1 MKINAT
7 RLTLYALLGA
17 VEDDLR
23 EILVSSLDKLIPL
36 DEILEPGAL
45 ERCKERALNDGLST
59 VELSDAIYYLDLGDL
74 CPACNRNAS
83 FFPPDTAD
91 YIKQK
96 TALISSLIVIR
107 NRVCHFRP
115 LLGTD
120 FTTVFEA
127 AQSLAGDDNLMW
139 NALRN
144 CFDKLAHDA
153 GFVLSLKIP
162 TWDVS
167 KNAVPNNL
175 PNPDFDD
182 TGFIGRQTQLK
193 ELKTLIDGHWNVISL
208 IGEGGLGKTA
218 IALQAA
224 YHVVDNCV
232 DKYDAVVWVTSKTTV
247 LTAHEIRQIEGA
259 ITNSLDLVFEAIHV
273 IGDDTDQAKDPIEQL
288 VGLMTAFKVF
298 LIVDNL
304 ETVLDERMREFFG
317 RLPDGSKVLVTSRIG
332 IGAYDRPIKIPPF
345 EVRESIEMLRK
356 MAKIHSLSNL
366 TAYPNTKLEP
376 YCKRMGNNPLHIKW
390 FVLSVAAGC
399 SPEKA
404 LADPSLILEFCLS
417 NVYEHLSNEAKS
429 LVEILFFRK
438 HNQTASELSYLSEM
452 APIQL
457 RKLLNELLTANI
469 VVSSSTALA
478 GGFETTYGITE
489 LCRKYLARHHPLPQ
503 DRQRDLQRKRQQLVA
518 EKEQQQ
524 QLEGGHFNVNS
535 VEVKSNGDVVIAKL
549 LSDALRHTRKHDFDA
564 AFWSLDQARELAPT
578 FYEAY
583 RVSAW
588 IKNASGD
595 IVGAQEDY
603 EEALELN
610 PESIKVLYFYAQFQ
624 LRAFDDAVAAERLLV
639 RAAELAPDS
648 HEIKLE
654 LARCKLYQS
663 KFPECREI
671 ALSVAEREGNTER
684 QRTIAYDLALQADY
698 RAAENFLERQEIQTS
713 IAYIEELIALFLK
726 IPTEFLDSKMQKH
739 LSKMIPLP
747 YRAFKHQSDSAS
759 RERLDLIIDKLE
771 ELDPSN
777 SLYEVQSG
785 FVKTLKWERDFGFI
799 AVPGGPD
806 VYFHRH
812 DLIDRSD
819 WTDLTEGQHLKYR
832 INLGMERPSAKMI
845 RLVQDLP

>member
-23 EILVSSLDKLIPL
+23 EILVSNLGETIPL
-36 DEILEPGAL
+36 HEILEPGAL
-45 ERCKERALNDGLST
+45 ERCKERALNDGLAT
-59 VELSDAIYYLDLGDL
+59 VHLSDAIYYLDLGDL
-74 CPACNRNAS
+74 CPTCNSNAN
-83 FFPPDTAD
+83 FFSPDTAD

-96 TALISSLIVIR
+96 TALISKLIAIR

-120 FTTVFEA
+120 FTNVFEA
-127 AQSLAGDDNLMW
+127 AQALADDDNLMW
-139 NALRN
+139 DALRN
-144 CFDKLAHDA
+144 CLDKLAHDA

-162 TWDVS
+162 SWDVS
-167 KNAVPNNL
+167 ENAIPHNL
-175 PNPDFDD
+175 PNPDFDE

-193 ELKTLIDGHWNVISL
+193 ELKSLIDGHWNVISL

-224 YHVVDNCV
+224 YHVVDNCA

-247 LTAHEIRQIEGA
+247 LTSHEIRQIEGA
-259 ITNSLDLVFEAIHV
+259 ITNSLDLVFKAIHG
-273 IGDDTDQAKDPIEQL
+273 IGENTDQAKDPIEQL
-288 VGLMTAFKVF
+288 IELMTAFRVF

-304 ETVLDERMREFFG
+304 ETVLDDRMREFFG

-345 EVRESIEMLRK
+345 EVRESIELLRK
-356 MAKIHSLSNL
+356 MAKIHSLSTL
-366 TAYPNTKLEP
+366 TAYSNSRLEP

-390 FVLSVAAGC
+390 FVLSVASGS

-417 NVYEHLSNEAKS
+417 NVYEHLTSDAKS
-429 LVEILFFRK
+429 LVDILFFRK
-438 HNQTASELSYLSEM
+438 HNQTTSELSYLSEM
-452 APIQL
+452 APIEL
-457 RKLLNELLTANI
+457 RKRLNELLTANMA
-469 VVSSSTALA
+469 VSSSTALA

-503 DRQRDLQRKRQQLVA
+503 DRQKVLQRKRQQLVA

-549 LSDALRHTRKHDFDA
+549 LSDALRHTKKHDFDS
-564 AFWSLDQARELAPT
+564 AFESSDQARELAPT
-578 FYEAY
+578 FYETY

-610 PESIKVLYFYAQFQ
+610 PNSVKVLYFYAQFQ
-624 LRAFDDAVAAERLLV
+624 LRAFDDAEAAERLLV
-639 RAAELAPDS
+639 KAAGHASDS
-648 HEIKLE
+648 PEIKLE
-654 LARCKLYQS
+654 LARCNLYQS
-663 KFPECREI
+663 KFSKCREI
-671 ALSVAEREGNTER
+671 ALSVAERESNTER
-684 QRTIAYDLALQADY
+684 QRTIAFDLALQSEY
-698 RAAENFLERQEIQTS
+698 RAAEAFLVRQEVQLS
-713 IAYIEELIALFLK
+713 IAHIENFINLYLK
-726 IPTEFLDSKMQKH
+726 IPAEFVDSKMQKH
-739 LSKMIPLP
+739 LSSMLPVP
-747 YRAFKHQSDSAS
+747 YRAFKYQSDSVS
-759 RERLDLIIDKLE
+759 RERLDSIIEKLE

-777 SLYEVQSG
+777 SLYEIQSG
-785 FVKTLKWERDFGFI
+785 YVKTVKWDRDFGFI

-806 VYFHRH
+806 VYFQKR
-812 DLIDRSD
+812 DLIDRAD
-819 WTDLTEGQHLKYR
+819 WTDLTEGQPLKYR
-832 INLGMERPSAKMI
+832 INSSIERPSAKMI
-845 RLVQDLP
+845 RLVRDLQ